1 MTAEIPITLGDWLDL
16 REELRAAEVLLEEM
30 QFAPTDL
37 TTFWA
42 MSAELLALLQEVD
55 ERLEAWRQHGPAAD
69 EREAYQERRRRTVAL
84 LARSEE
90 IGLELQDQ
98 DD

>member
-1 MTAEIPITLGDWLDL
+1 MTPETPITLGDWLDL

-30 QFAPTDL
+30 QFAPADL

-42 MSAELLALLQEVD
+42 MSAELIALLQEVD
-55 ERLEAWRQHGPAAD
+55 ERLEAWRHNGPSED
-69 EREAYQERRRRTVAL
+69 EREAFYEKRRRTVAL

-90 IGLELQDQ
+90 IGLETDGQDN
-98 DD
+98 